1 MVEGQEDG
9 RKIQKTKNLME
20 NRIMEYHENNLTYQ
34 EYVSLRSSVGWNNFA
49 KEYVSESI
57 CRAILNITVTDDK
70 ETIAMGRL
78 IGDGIYYLIV
88 DVVVVPEFQG
98 HGIGSA
104 IIDMLL
110 KYVEEHTPIGGRA
123 SVQLIAEKG
132 KEDFYINRGF
142 KLIPHEFC
150 GSGMRKII
158 RK

>member
-1 MVEGQEDG
+1 M
-9 RKIQKTKNLME
+9 K
-20 NRIMEYHENNLTYQ
+20 
-34 EYVSLRSSVGWNNFA
+34 A
-49 KEYVSESI
+49 KEKTELIAIGEALIDFLPEESGQGIQDVSAFLPAVGGAPANVCGAFSK
-57 CRAILNITVTDDK
+57 LGGKSKMITQLGQDPFGDK
-70 ETIAMGRL
+70 I
-78 IGDGIYYLIV
+78 IN
-88 DVVVVPEFQG
+88 EFQG

>member
-1 MVEGQEDG
+1 
-9 RKIQKTKNLME
+9 
-20 NRIMEYHENNLTYQ
+20 MEYRENSLTYQ

-49 KEYVSESI
+49 EEQVSNSI
-57 CRAILNITVTDDK
+57 SKSIYNITVVDDNR
-70 ETIAMGRL
+70 TIAMGRL

-88 DVVVVPEFQG
+88 DIVVNPEFQG
-98 HGIGSA
+98 NGIGSK

-110 KYVEEHTPIGGRA
+110 AYVDDRTPIGGRS
-123 SVQLIAEKG
+123 SVQLIAEQG
-132 KEDFYINRGF
+132 KEEFYIKKGF